1 MHINDLEKLSG
12 KEAAYYGLIGAKLVK
27 IKQDRVCSVCKR
39 KIIKGHQAITAAK
52 LMVGDKSYKQITD
65 SGRQVDKSR
74 IRKFRHWICEDCF
87 KDLKVKKHMKI
98 NPDILSSEEYQNM
111 SYEAQLDIA
120 KKLYKNGDISAKE
133 MQEIENEL
141 IDAMA
146 FRDAL
151 SNEF

>member
-1 MHINDLEKLSG
+1 
-12 KEAAYYGLIGAKLVK
+12 
-27 IKQDRVCSVCKR
+27 
-39 KIIKGHQAITAAK
+39 
-52 LMVGDKSYKQITD
+52 MVGDKSYKQIID

-74 IRKFRHWICEDCF
+74 IRKFRYWICEDCF

-98 NPDILSSEEYQNM
+98 NPDILNSEEYQNM

>member
-1 MHINDLEKLSG
+1 MDIQTGYFYFIKDDYYDKVKASDLMRN
-12 KEAAYYGLIGAKLVK
+12 KEGGL
-27 IKQDRVCSVCKR
+27 KR
-39 KIIKGHQAITAAK
+39 PCF
-52 LMVGDKSYKQITD
+52 Y
-65 SGRQVDKSR
+65 
-74 IRKFRHWICEDCF
+74 CF

-98 NPDILSSEEYQNM
+98 NPDILNSEEYQNM